1 MTTDTYTDY
10 PFTADGVNFVSRIY
24 DHSPFVGMLK
34 NVPAPVFTEM
44 NIQAIKDL
52 IGNASLLTLA
62 EIQDELNRV
71 NEGATHSWILL
82 GENA

>member
-1 MTTDTYTDY
+1 MTYTDY
-10 PFTADGVNFVSRIY
+10 PFTANGINFVSRIA

-34 NVPAPVFTEM
+34 NVPAPVFTQM
-44 NIQAIKDL
+44 NIEAVRDL
-52 IGNASLLTLA
+52 IGDASLMTLD

>member
-1 MTTDTYTDY
+1 MTTYTDY
-10 PFTADGVNFVSRIY
+10 PFTANGINFVSRIA

-34 NVPAPVFTEM
+34 NVPAPVFTQM
-44 NIQAIKDL
+44 NIEAVRDL
-52 IGNASLLTLA
+52 IGDASLMTLD
-62 EIQDELNRV
+62 EIQDELDRV